1 MFEGPE
7 FDLEVVGIVQEL
19 DQVDSD
25 SENLEPIYLSNG
37 FYSEYGDRVASLP
50 GVVARF
56 RPGVTDR
63 EFERALT
70 EVIGPQTL
78 EDFTYSST
86 SFDALDATATTVSNG
101 LLIFAGVAAVAGLVA
116 IAQAVVRQSAA
127 AAADGRV
134 IAALGGTRGVRALDP
149 LVPLVP
155 VAVGGSL
162 FALAAAWIASPI
174 MPVGSPRDMEVSR
187 GFDFDGVVLVA
198 GGAALALF
206 VLGVGWLAAATV
218 GRVRRGTP
226 RSRVTTRLPVTVPA
240 GLGMRW
246 ALARGR
252 ARNAIPV
259 RSAVAGVALGVA
271 GIVAVAT
278 FAVGL
283 DRLTHEEALRRL
295 GMGRRHQR

>member
-1 MFEGPE
+1 M
-7 FDLEVVGIVQEL
+7 
-19 DQVDSD
+19 
-25 SENLEPIYLSNG
+25 
-37 FYSEYGDRVASLP
+37 
-50 GVVARF
+50 
-56 RPGVTDR
+56 TDR

-86 SFDALDATATTVSNG
+86 SFDALDATVTTVSNG

-134 IAALGGTRGVRALDP
+134 IAALGGIRGVRALDP

-206 VLGVGWLAAATV
+206 VLGVGWLARRRSDACDA
-218 GRVRRGTP
+218 VRRG
-226 RSRVTTRLPVTVPA
+226 RCVTTRLPVTVPA

-252 ARNAIPV
+252 GQTRFRFARPLRV
-259 RSAVAGVALGVA
+259 SRSASLASSPSPRSQSVWIA
-271 GIVAVAT
+271 
-278 FAVGL
+278 
-283 DRLTHEEALRRL
+283 
-295 GMGRRHQR
+295 